1 MIQSATAFF
10 KIKTAHDV
18 RFLFV
23 FHTHKKTFH
32 NFNPQPSY
40 ITRSTIF
47 LLLKNNVP

>member
-1 MIQSATAFF
+1 MTQSATAFF

-32 NFNPQPSY
+32 NFNPQLRY
-40 ITRSTIF
+40 RSISQSTTF
-47 LLLKNNVP
+47 LVLQT